1 MKKTYNK
8 NNPKNTNEQQL
19 FLETKMEKS
28 GVTGNRVL
36 RGLRKVTAMSQ
47 KEADHPLIFKATS
60 PKYIQKY
67 RHKTKKGLDK
77 GSNKLYGDIRTAGC
91 ISQTTT

>member
-1 MKKTYNK
+1 
-8 NNPKNTNEQQL
+8 
-19 FLETKMEKS
+19 MEKS

-36 RGLRKVTAMSQ
+36 LGLRKVTAMTQ
-47 KEADHPLIFKATS
+47 KEADHPLTLKATS

-77 GSNKLYGDIRTAGC
+77 GSNKLCGAIRTAEY
-91 ISQTTT
+91 ISQTTI